1 VPARL
6 GVNIDHVATLRQA
19 RGTHEPEPVMA
30 ALLAQSAGAH
40 GITIHLRSDRRHI
53 QERDARLLK
62 EVLTIPLTIKS
73 AATADG
79 LEAAV
84 PVNPAWVALVPETRE
99 EPTTQGG
106 LDVLFLHAHLRQTIR
121 ELHASQIRVSLFVD
135 PQPDQLK
142 MAAKLEADGV
152 EFNTGIYADLAPG
165 TDPAAELGRL
175 REAARLGSRLGM
187 KVLAGHGLTLLNV
200 GPIAAIPEIE
210 ELTIGHSIVARA
222 VMVGMERAVREM
234 LAATREG
241 LA

>member
-1 VPARL
+1 MPARL

-106 LDVLFLHAHLRQTIR
+106 LDVIFLHAHLRQLIR

-135 PQPDQLK
+135 AQPDQLK
-142 MAAKLEADGV
+142 SGAGRSAQSGGGVLIEHNVFRSAVEEETERGSAVDPNLEEHSHRWG
-152 EFNTGIYADLAPG
+152 
-165 TDPAAELGRL
+165 LGRDERIQL
-175 REAARLGSRLGM
+175 ERVVAGVGGEGS
-187 KVLAGHGLTLLNV
+187 HGGEQE
-200 GPIAAIPEIE
+200 GPGDACGSHCV
-210 ELTIGHSIVARA
+210 TN
-222 VMVGMERAVREM
+222 
-234 LAATREG
+234 T
-241 LA
+241 

>member
-19 RGTHEPEPVMA
+19 RGTHEPEPVNA

-40 GITIHLRSDRRHI
+40 GITIHLRADRRHI

-62 EVLTIPLTIKS
+62 EVLAIPLNIEC

-84 PVNPAWVALVPETRE
+84 PVKPAWVTLVPETRE

-106 LDVLFLHAHLRQTIR
+106 LDVLFLHAHLRQIVR

-135 PQPDQLK
+135 PQPEQLK
-142 MAAKLEADGV
+142 MAAKLEADAV

-165 TDPAAELGRL
+165 ADPATELTRL

-187 KVLAGHGLTLLNV
+187 KVLAGHGLTLQNV
-200 GPIAAIPEIE
+200 GPIAVIPEIE
-210 ELTIGHSIVARA
+210 ELNIGHSIIARA

-234 LAATREG
+234 LALTNEG
-241 LA
+241 FA

>member
-1 VPARL
+1 
-6 GVNIDHVATLRQA
+6 VNIDHVATLRQA
-19 RGTHEPEPVMA
+19 RSSHEPEPVAA

-40 GITIHLRSDRRHI
+40 GITIHLRADRRHI

-62 EVLTIPLTIKS
+62 ETLAIPLNIEV

-79 LEAAV
+79 LESAIAIK
-84 PVNPAWVALVPETRE
+84 PAWVTLVPETRE

-135 PQPDQLK
+135 PQPEQLK
-142 MAAKLEADGV
+142 MAAKLEADAV

-165 TDPAAELGRL
+165 SDPATELARL
-175 REAARLGSRLGM
+175 REAARLGSRLGL
-187 KVLAGHGLTLLNV
+187 KVLAGHGLNLQNA

-210 ELTIGHSIVARA
+210 ELNIGHSIIGRA
-222 VMVGMERAVREM
+222 IMVGMERAVREM
-234 LAATREG
+234 LALTNEG
-241 LA
+241 PA